1 MHRCTFPAVVISL
14 VILIFGSAVADEGM
28 WPLYMLKQLPF
39 DQLKARGLE
48 LTVEQIYNPNGV
60 SISDAVVQCGATA
73 SFVSAEGLM
82 ITNHHVAYG
91 AIQEQSTPEH
101 NYLRDGYY
109 AATREAEL
117 EAPGYSVSVNISNED
132 VTKRVLGSVND
143 KMSGLQRYNA
153 IDKAI
158 KQIIADGEKGTNHR
172 CKVVE
177 MFGGKQY
184 VKYTSFEL
192 RDVRIVYV
200 PPEAIGNFGGET
212 DNWIWPRH
220 TGDFS
225 FLRAYIGPD
234 GKPADF
240 SKDNVPYH
248 PKNFLPLSVAGVKD
262 GDLTITIGFPGSTER
277 YISSYELENRIS
289 FSLPN
294 LIRNSELEIRI
305 TEEIGKT
312 DSAIALRTANSLK
325 GIYNYLKKSHGVLD
339 GCKRTDALGRKLE
352 DEKQLV
358 AFIDSKPALKKQFG
372 GVLPGYDSLYQE
384 IKKTQLIDSRLGRLA
399 RAVDYYRLASTVY
412 RWAVEREKPDAAR
425 ERGYQNRDT
434 VQAKRRLKVA
444 QINLVPL
451 VDRALLVHSLKQV
464 LDLPAG
470 QKIDQVEK
478 LFAGKSG
485 NELDNAIT
493 QYADDL
499 YARTKVGNLDDRMQ
513 MFGMTLKQLQALDD
527 PFIALASALYPD
539 VDKIRQREKSFSGTE
554 NRLAPKLVQAYA
566 EWKNGSMY
574 PDANSTMRVS
584 FGEVKGFAPKDA
596 VAYHYHT
603 LLAGV
608 MQKETGEGEFVVPA
622 ELKATFA
629 SHQFGQYAQP
639 GDDDIPVD
647 FLTTND
653 ITNGNSGSPVLNGKG
668 EIIGLAFD
676 GNYEGV
682 ASDYLYDPEMNRT
695 IVVDTRFVLFVL
707 DKVYHLDNLM
717 KELTI
722 H

>member
-1 MHRCTFPAVVISL
+1 MHRRTFPAFVFT
-14 VILIFGSAVADEGM
+14 LIIIIAGSAFADEGM

-48 LTVEQIYNPNGV
+48 LTPEQIFNPNGV

-82 ITNHHVAYG
+82 VTNHHVAYG
-91 AIQEQSTPEH
+91 AIQEQSTHER
-101 NYLRDGYY
+101 NYLRDGFY
-109 AATREAEL
+109 APTHADEI

-132 VTKRVLGSVND
+132 VTKRVLGAVND
-143 KMSGLQRYNA
+143 RMTGLQRYNA

-158 KQIIADGEKGTNHR
+158 KRIIAEGEKGTNHR

-184 VKYTSFEL
+184 VKYTSFEI

-225 FLRAYIGPD
+225 FLRAYVGPD
-234 GKPADF
+234 GKPADY

-248 PKNFLPLSVAGVKD
+248 PMTFLPLSTAGIKD
-262 GDLTITIGFPGSTER
+262 GDLTITVGFPGTTER
-277 YISSYELENRIS
+277 YISSYELENRINY
-289 FSLPN
+289 SLPN
-294 LIRNSELEIRI
+294 LIKNSVDEISI
-305 TEEIGKT
+305 TEEVGKT
-312 DSAIALRTANSLK
+312 DSAIALRTADNLK
-325 GIYNYLKKSHGVLD
+325 GIYNYLKKSRGVLD
-339 GCKRTDALGRKLE
+339 GCKRTDALARKQE
-352 DEKQLV
+352 EEKQLL
-358 AFIDSKPALKKQFG
+358 AFLDSKPALKKQFG
-372 GVLPGYDSLYQE
+372 GVLPGYDSLYKE
-384 IKKTQLIDSRLGRLA
+384 IKKTQLIDSRLGRLS

-444 QINLVPL
+444 QINLVPV
-451 VDRALLVHSLKQV
+451 VDKVLFEHSLKQV
-464 LDLPAG
+464 LSLPEG
-470 QKIDQVEK
+470 QKIDAIVK
-478 LFAGKSG
+478 LFAGQSG
-485 NELDNAIT
+485 AEMEKAISE
-493 QYADDL
+493 YANDL
-499 YARTKVGNLDDRMQ
+499 FTRTKIGNLDDRMQ
-513 MFGMTLKQLQALDD
+513 MFGMTLKQLQALND
-527 PFIALASALYPD
+527 PFISLAAALYPD
-539 VDKIRQREKSFSGTE
+539 VEKMRERDKSISGTE

-574 PDANSTMRVS
+574 PDANGTMRVS
-584 FGEVKGFAPKDA
+584 FGEVKGFGPKDA

-603 LLAGV
+603 LLSGV
-608 MQKETGEGEFVVPA
+608 MQKETGEGEFIVPN

-629 SHQFGQYAQP
+629 SHQFGQYAQQ
-639 GDDDIPVD
+639 GDNDVPVD

-695 IVVDTRFVLFVL
+695 IVVDTRYMLFVI
-707 DKVYHLDNLM
+707 DKVYHYDNLM